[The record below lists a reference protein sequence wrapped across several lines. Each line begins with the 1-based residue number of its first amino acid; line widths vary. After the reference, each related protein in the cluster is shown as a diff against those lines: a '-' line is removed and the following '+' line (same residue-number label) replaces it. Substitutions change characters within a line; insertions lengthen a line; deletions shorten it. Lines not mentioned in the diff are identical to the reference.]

1 MSNSKNFGKYVSTS
15 RSEKHYVLMILDQ
28 NFQKNRCGNE
38 FFEYWIKIFK
48 EFALKYL
55 ENCRF
60 TFNLK
65 KSLLFLEETNPNI
78 TSASWKLI
86 FWSISKAQITVK
98 KVVKLKKFWKTLI
111 DELIWKTLRVDDSG
125 SKFPKKSVRKWIF
138 EYWSKIFKKFV
149 LKYLENCRFLFDLEK
164 SLVFSKKRS
173 RI

>member
-15 RSEKHYVLMILDQ
+15 RSEKHYMLMILDQ

-98 KVVKLKKFWKTLI
+98 KVVKLKNFWEI
-111 DELIWKTLRVDDSG
+111 RVDELIWKILRVDDSG
-125 SKFPKKSVRKWIF
+125 PKFPKNSVRKLIF
-138 EYWSKIFKKFV
+138 LILGQDFQKNCFEIPQKLSFFIWS
-149 LKYLENCRFLFDLEK
+149 EK
-164 SLVFSKKRS
+164 SLFFSKK
-173 RI
+173 